1 MSERTSALS
10 IGVLALQ
17 GGFRE
22 HLDRLRTLGV
32 EAEPIR
38 TASQL
43 ESMDGLILPGGEST
57 AIGLIA
63 ERWQLVEPLRT
74 WVQAGKPIWGTCAG
88 MILLADRAVGQKE
101 DGQPLIGG
109 LDVLVN
115 RNFFGS
121 QKDSFETWL
130 QVQGW
135 SEAAHA
141 IFIRAPAILE
151 LGPGVSSLA
160 VLPAEQEPE
169 VTVAVQ
175 QGRILGTAFHPE
187 LTADLRWHELFL
199 NIVRQTGPR
208 P

>member
-1 MSERTSALS
+1 MSERTSALT

-22 HLDRLRTLGV
+22 HLERLQSLGV
-32 EAEPIR
+32 TAVPIR
-38 TASQL
+38 TAAQL
-43 ESMDGLILPGGEST
+43 EAVDGLILPGGEST

-63 ERWQLVEPLRT
+63 ARWQLVAPLQA

-88 MILLADRAVGQKE
+88 LILLADRAVGQKA

-115 RNFFGS
+115 RNYFGS

-130 QVQGW
+130 QVPGW
-135 SEAAHA
+135 AEAAHA

-151 LGPGVSSLA
+151 LGPGVTSLA
-160 VLPAEQEPE
+160 TLPTEQ

-175 QGRILGTAFHPE
+175 QEQILGTAFHPE
-187 LTADLRWHELFL
+187 LTGDLRWHALFL
-199 NIVRQTGPR
+199 NIVRQTVSR
-208 P
+208 

>member
-1 MSERTSALS
+1 MSERTSALT

-22 HLDRLRTLGV
+22 HLERLQSLGV
-32 EAEPIR
+32 TAVPIR
-38 TASQL
+38 TAAQL
-43 ESMDGLILPGGEST
+43 EAVDGLILPGGEST

-63 ERWQLVEPLRT
+63 ARWQLVAPLQA

-88 MILLADRAVGQKE
+88 LILLADRAVGQKA
-101 DGQPLIGG
+101 DGQPLVGG

-115 RNFFGS
+115 RNYFGS

-130 QVQGW
+130 QVPGW
-135 SEAAHA
+135 AEAAHA

-151 LGPGVSSLA
+151 LGPGVTSLA
-160 VLPAEQEPE
+160 TLPAEQ

-175 QGRILGTAFHPE
+175 QEQILGTAFHPE
-187 LTADLRWHELFL
+187 LTGDLRWHALFL
-199 NIVRQTGPR
+199 DIVRQTVSR
-208 P
+208 

>member
-1 MSERTSALS
+1 MSSPTSALA

-22 HLDRLRTLGV
+22 HIERLQALGV
-32 EAEPIR
+32 TATAVR

-43 ESMDGLILPGGEST
+43 EAVDGLILPGGEST

-63 ERWQLVEPLRT
+63 ERWQLVEPLQA
-74 WVQAGKPIWGTCAG
+74 WVQASKPIWGTCAG
-88 MILLADRAVGQKE
+88 LILLADRAVGQKE
-101 DGQPLIGG
+101 YGQPLLGG
-109 LDVLVN
+109 LDILVN

-130 QVQGW
+130 EVQGW
-135 SEAAHA
+135 TEPAHA

-151 LGPGVSSLA
+151 LGPTVKSLA
-160 VLPAEQEPE
+160 ALPAEQNLE

-175 QGRILGTAFHPE
+175 QEQILGTAFHPE
-187 LTADLRWHELFL
+187 LTEDLRWHELFL
-199 NIVRQTGPR
+199 NMVRQFAA
-208 P
+208 